1 MFSMAQ
7 VDTLV
12 ILDRAVDLLSTL
24 PTQLTYE
31 GDARLNFVPG
41 TRSSAAESGLS
52 EYQRLQRIITL
63 FLGWRRKRTRSNKKL
78 V

>member
-1 MFSMAQ
+1 MTQ

-31 GDARLNFVPG
+31 GDD
-41 TRSSAAESGLS
+41 
-52 EYQRLQRIITL
+52 
-63 FLGWRRKRTRSNKKL
+63 SNI
-78 V
+78 

>member
-1 MFSMAQ
+1 MAQ

-31 GDARLNFVPG
+31 GDDRN
-41 TRSSAAESGLS
+41 
-52 EYQRLQRIITL
+52 I
-63 FLGWRRKRTRSNKKL
+63 
-78 V
+78 

>member
-1 MFSMAQ
+1 MTQ

-31 GDARLNFVPG
+31 GDDRNILMQIYTASVPDPYVFV
-41 TRSSAAESGLS
+41 RSGSGLS
-52 EYQRLQRIITL
+52 LKNDVNVPYRYLQKRISI
-63 FLGWRRKRTRSNKKL
+63 K
-78 V
+78 

>member
-1 MFSMAQ
+1 MAQ

-31 GDARLNFVPG
+31 GVF
-41 TRSSAAESGLS
+41 AE
-52 EYQRLQRIITL
+52 IH
-63 FLGWRRKRTRSNKKL
+63 
-78 V
+78 